1 MEFTREL
8 TIMKIDPTS
17 KGTGG
22 VIRAIDERG
31 GKYTSL
37 YLTSNEQTAFT
48 LFMGGRAALPI
59 EHFLKFKF
67 SVKDGEVKRI
77 NGKPEGGVPR
87 FLKRD
92 YMNNVF
98 SRIVIYDGE
107 NMELRAIQELYQM
120 FNGVTIYMLHRGI
133 KRNSNCDIGKS
144 ETIADYFDAIV
155 DNAKIR
161 FRILNR
167 RKAVSVEDFRT
178 QEFKIPTS
186 INDCKYYDEYEN
198 RKVLGMYDA
207 ISEAEAYIA
216 ESIES
221 LHHDEVS
228 EKKIFEPFSKGFTPV
243 LTNDHRIMT
252 LLNEYG
258 HGKYL
263 KIYSDVQKLVVPVR
277 RGEPVAII
285 DRYPT
290 KVWYRQLPIGTI
302 GRIGDMKHIS
312 LLDYDPALTL
322 AMHYN
327 CPQGDCY
334 HIYRDVQTKLG
345 LGGRNA
351 DYKNPNIFCWRNP
364 MMDVSIESL
373 LKSSNYDPIN
383 R

>member
-1 MEFTREL
+1 
-8 TIMKIDPTS
+8 
-17 KGTGG
+17 
-22 VIRAIDERG
+22 
-31 GKYTSL
+31 
-37 YLTSNEQTAFT
+37 
-48 LFMGGRAALPI
+48 
-59 EHFLKFKF
+59 
-67 SVKDGEVKRI
+67 
-77 NGKPEGGVPR
+77 
-87 FLKRD
+87 
-92 YMNNVF
+92 
-98 SRIVIYDGE
+98 
-107 NMELRAIQELYQM
+107 
-120 FNGVTIYMLHRGI
+120 
-133 KRNSNCDIGKS
+133 
-144 ETIADYFDAIV
+144 
-155 DNAKIR
+155 
-161 FRILNR
+161 
-167 RKAVSVEDFRT
+167 
-178 QEFKIPTS
+178 
-186 INDCKYYDEYEN
+186 
-198 RKVLGMYDA
+198 MYDA
-207 ISEAEAYIA
+207 ISEAEAYIT

-228 EKKIFEPFSKGFTPV
+228 EKKIFGPFSKGFTPV

-290 KVWYRQLPIGTI
+290 KVWCRQLPIGTI

-383 R
+383 RSKKPKCRKGYTYLWYAYAIDPKFTFGSRYPNPIILLKMKGQLIDEDELNWLMSLLPYIMGTARLIFIEGTD